1 MRTMLLTVLLALSPP
16 AFSAG
21 TQGATAFDF
30 LSIDA
35 APRPAAMGG
44 AYVAVADDA
53 DGMLYNPAGLAFLS
67 GNQASFAHA
76 DYVQGITQDY
86 LAVAF
91 HGGEGKRLN
100 DDSRRWLGEGAGAGV
115 YVNTLDFGGIQR
127 TTLANQSGSGLDS
140 FGVRDWALGAGYA
153 RRGPWPWLGFGG
165 AVKYLRES
173 IDNTVAQTVALD
185 LGARADLQ
193 EAFGVPFTAGL
204 ALQNLGQ
211 DPRYRVAREPL
222 PTALRLGAAWLPNAV
237 VTVAAD
243 LVQVRGG
250 ALTPHAGVEWRAF
263 EAAALRMGYDGK
275 NDAGPGITVG
285 ASVTWKRVR
294 FDYAF
299 IPYGDLGDAHRLG
312 ATVRW

>member
-1 MRTMLLTVLLALSPP
+1 MRTLLLAVLLVP
-16 AFSAG
+16 APAAYAAG

-44 AYVAVADDA
+44 AYAAVADDA
-53 DGMLYNPAGLAFLS
+53 DGMLYNPAGLAFL
-67 GNQASFAHA
+67 NEDQASFAHA
-76 DYVQGITQDY
+76 DYIQGITQDY
-86 LAVAF
+86 LALAF
-91 HGGEGKRLN
+91 RGGDGRRQY
-100 DDSRRWLGEGAGAGV
+100 DDGRHWLSDGAGAGV

-127 TTLANQSGSGLDS
+127 TTLANQSGAGLDS

-153 RRGPWPWLGFGG
+153 RRGPWSWLGFGG
-165 AVKYLRES
+165 ALKYLREN

-185 LGARADLQ
+185 MGARADLQ
-193 EAFGVPFTAGL
+193 EPFGVPFTAGL

-211 DPRYRVAREPL
+211 DPRYRVVREPM
-222 PTALRLGAAWLPNAV
+222 PTALRLGGAWLPNAS
-237 VTVAAD
+237 VTIAAD

-263 EAAALRMGYDGK
+263 ESAALRMGYDGK

-285 ASVTWKRVR
+285 ASVTWRMVR

-299 IPYGDLGDAHRLG
+299 VPYGDLGDAHRLG